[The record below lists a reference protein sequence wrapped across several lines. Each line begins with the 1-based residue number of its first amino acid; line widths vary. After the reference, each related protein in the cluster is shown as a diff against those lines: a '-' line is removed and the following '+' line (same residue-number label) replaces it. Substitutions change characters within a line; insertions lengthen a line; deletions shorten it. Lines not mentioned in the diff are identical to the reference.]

1 MGSGAGRKEM
11 APQRIGIPR
20 NADENG
26 GLPREASPPNREA
39 IDDSCE
45 GVPG

>member
-1 MGSGAGRKEM
+1 MGRIGGRKEM
-11 APQRIGIPR
+11 APQHVGIPR

-26 GLPREASPPNREA
+26 GPSRDASPPDRVA

-45 GVPG
+45 GVSG

>member
-1 MGSGAGRKEM
+1 MGCIGGPKEM

-26 GLPREASPPNREA
+26 GPSRDASPLSRVA

-45 GVPG
+45 GVPS